1 MNSADMRQELF
12 AYAAAY
18 AVLLSLLARLYPP
31 VPQPGSIRR
40 RRSQLTENII
50 VLKDLS
56 KIYGNG
62 VEVRALDGIS
72 VTIKAGE
79 FVAIVGPSGS
89 GKSTLLN
96 MIGLLDTP
104 SYGQIFLKGIDVSRA
119 SSEERAR
126 LRNQELGFVFQY
138 HHLIPEFS
146 AQENVMMPM
155 LIAGKDKAVARDR
168 AMELLA
174 SVGLAE
180 RKDSRPNQ
188 LSGGQNQR
196 VAVARALANGP
207 SIVIGDELTGN
218 LDTKTSDLIYKL
230 LRELNRKINQTFI
243 LVTHDMTLAEK
254 TDRIL
259 RIVDGKIVC
268 EIRRKGEEFVAYEG
282 CELGEDG
289 G

>member
-1 MNSADMRQELF
+1 MSDD
-12 AYAAAY
+12 
-18 AVLLSLLARLYPP
+18 
-31 VPQPGSIRR
+31 
-40 RRSQLTENII
+40 II

-62 VEVRALDGIS
+62 VEVRALDGVS
-72 VTIKAGE
+72 VNIKAGE

-104 SYGQIFLKGIDVSRA
+104 SIGQIFLKGIDVSRA

-126 LRNQELGFVFQY
+126 LRSQELGFVFQY

-146 AQENVMMPM
+146 ALENVMMPM
-155 LIAGKDKAVARDR
+155 LIAKKDKAAAKER
-168 AMELLA
+168 AQELLSA
-174 SVGLAE
+174 VGLAE
-180 RKDSRPNQ
+180 RRDNRPNQ

-218 LDTKTSDLIYKL
+218 LDTKSSDLIYNL

-268 EIRRKGEEFVAYEG
+268 EMRRKDGSFVATES
-282 CELGEDG
+282 CNLQEDNG
-289 G
+289 NIMRA

>member
-1 MNSADMRQELF
+1 MRLIWWEKQLRQVSTNGF
-12 AYAAAY
+12 ILYRD
-18 AVLLSLLARLYPP
+18 LSDET
-31 VPQPGSIRR
+31 VSD
-40 RRSQLTENII
+40 EII

-56 KIYGNG
+56 KIYDNG
-62 VEVRALDGIS
+62 VEVRALDGINLK
-72 VTIKAGE
+72 ILAGE

-104 SYGQIFLKGIDVSRA
+104 SRGQIFLKGIDVSRA
-119 SSEERAR
+119 SANERAA
-126 LRNQELGFVFQY
+126 LRNRELGFVFQY

-146 AQENVMMPM
+146 ALENVMMPM
-155 LIAGKDKAVARDR
+155 LINKKSKAEARKR
-168 AMELLA
+168 SLELLQA
-174 SVGLAE
+174 VGLGE
-180 RKDSRPNQ
+180 RLDNRPSQ

-218 LDTKTSDLIYKL
+218 LDTKSSDLIYNL

-268 EIRRKGEEFVAYEG
+268 ELRRRDGNFVTIDA
-282 CELGEDG
+282 CELEEDG
-289 G
+289 GKTDRS

>member
-1 MNSADMRQELF
+1 VSD
-12 AYAAAY
+12 Y
-18 AVLLSLLARLYPP
+18 
-31 VPQPGSIRR
+31 
-40 RRSQLTENII
+40 I
-50 VLKDLS
+50 VGLEDLS

-62 VEVRALDGIS
+62 VEVRALDGVS
-72 VTIKAGE
+72 VKIKAGE

-104 SYGQIFLKGIDVSRA
+104 SVGQIFLKGIDVSRA

-146 AQENVMMPM
+146 ALENVMMPM
-155 LIAGKDKAVARDR
+155 LIAKKGKAAAKER
-168 AMELLA
+168 ALELLSA
-174 SVGLAE
+174 VGLAD
-180 RKDSRPNQ
+180 RRDSRPNQ

-218 LDTKTSDLIYKL
+218 LDTKTSDLIYNL

-259 RIVDGKIVC
+259 RIVDGKLVC
-268 EIRRKGEEFVAYEG
+268 ELRRKDGGFVSGEI
-282 CELGEDG
+282 CDLGEDDG
-289 G
+289 KIVRA

>member
-1 MNSADMRQELF
+1 
-12 AYAAAY
+12 
-18 AVLLSLLARLYPP
+18 
-31 VPQPGSIRR
+31 
-40 RRSQLTENII
+40 

-62 VEVRALDGIS
+62 VEVRALDGVS
-72 VTIKAGE
+72 VSIKAGE

-104 SYGQIFLKGIDVSRA
+104 SVGQIFLKGIDVSQA
-119 SSEERAR
+119 SPEERAR

-146 AQENVMMPM
+146 ALENVMMPM
-155 LIAGKDKAVARDR
+155 LIAKKGKAAAKER
-168 AMELLA
+168 ALELLSA
-174 SVGLAE
+174 VGLAD
-180 RKDSRPNQ
+180 RRDSRPNQ

-218 LDTKTSDLIYKL
+218 LDTKTSDLIYNL
-230 LRELNRKINQTFI
+230 LRELNRNINQTFI

-259 RIVDGKIVC
+259 RIVDGKLVC
-268 EIRRKGEEFVAYEG
+268 EMRRKDGGFVTSES
-282 CELGEDG
+282 CDLGEDDG
-289 G
+289 KIVSA